1 MHQTNTRPTVEAGV
15 MSAIAIVFAL
25 ISAYIPVLGVFV
37 TFLWPVP
44 IILLGVRHGF
54 KWSVLA
60 TVAAGIMSAVLI
72 TPLRAAN
79 IVIGFGLI
87 GLVFGHAFRQGFG
100 PFKTVIWGSVV
111 CLISN
116 LMLAGLTFFV
126 MGINPFAFQGEA
138 MEKATLQAIEIYRSI
153 GVPEAA
159 IAQVETQ
166 IKTIMTMFQLLLPA
180 ALAVGA
186 IAQTFLNF
194 VLARAVLRR
203 LGHPTPTFPPFRE
216 WTLPH
221 WLLLI
226 VALAAGS
233 LYAGQYLSQDL
244 LYRFGVNLLWA
255 CSILLFGQGMA
266 LIYYLA
272 DKYNL
277 SRLMRNIILIMIITS
292 GFLQL
297 ITVFAGVF
305 DLAADYRQL
314 RTSRSS

>member
-25 ISAYIPVLGVFV
+25 ISAYVPVLGVFV

-54 KWSVLA
+54 KWSVMA
-60 TVAAGIMSAVLI
+60 TVAAGIMSAILI
-72 TPLRAAN
+72 TPLRAVN
-79 IVIGFGLI
+79 IVVGFGLI

-100 PFKTVIWGSVV
+100 PFKTIIWGSVV

-116 LMLAGLTFFV
+116 LALAGLTFFI
-126 MGINPFAFQGEA
+126 MGVNPFDFQGEA
-138 MEKATLQAIEIYRSI
+138 MEKAAVQAFEIYRSL
-153 GVPEAA
+153 GVPEAT
-159 IAQVETQ
+159 IAQMENQ
-166 IKTIMTMFQLLLPA
+166 IKTVMTMFQLLLPA
-180 ALAVGA
+180 ALAIGS

-194 VLARAVLRR
+194 ALARAVLRR
-203 LGHPTPTFPPFRE
+203 LGHPTPSFPPFRE

-221 WLLLI
+221 WMLL
-226 VALAAGS
+226 VAALAAGS

-255 CSILLFGQGMA
+255 TSVIFFGQGMA
-266 LIYYLA
+266 LIYFLA
-272 DKYNL
+272 EKYNL

-297 ITVFAGVF
+297 VTVFAGVF
-305 DLAADYRQL
+305 DLAADYRRL
-314 RTSRSS
+314 RTPRSS